1 MQPAIIA
8 TSKAGADTRLAAR
21 GYAGKELILP
31 RNHIRFLYCTLLAF
45 LAVRLAAMVTLPFTD
60 TTESRYAEMARKM
73 VETGNWLT
81 PQDGYGVPF
90 WGKPPL
96 NTWLSAGGM
105 EAFGVNEFAARL
117 PILLSSLAILALV
130 YVWTRSVAGR
140 NIALVSVLVLF
151 STVAFFGASAFV
163 MTDIPM
169 ALGTTL
175 VMVGFWSAVC
185 RAAPDRIWGYAV
197 FLGLAIGMLAKGP
210 VAVVICLIPLMIW
223 LAVRREWSLLGRL
236 PWLRGGAAL
245 LALTLPWYAA
255 AEWATPGFLR
265 YFLIGEHIERF
276 LVPGWAGDLYGGGH
290 DEAKGMIWIF
300 WTGTIRPW
308 SYVALVPLI
317 WKARSGIR
325 AVRSDTS
332 GWMLYLFLWAISP
345 MILFTFASNILPAYT
360 IPGLPTSAVLM
371 VVLYTHLWPDAPG
384 KWRRALFVGSA
395 GVSLAFFAAVAIL
408 ASAAPDMLGL
418 KTHKA
423 LVAEAEVQVP
433 GAPLYRIGQRSFS
446 SEYYTGGKVRLV
458 PLDALADLNAGA
470 EAGPGMGNPVALS
483 VPDRYVDDVEALGY
497 RRIGVFGRGNTLF
510 VSGAAAQ

>member
-1 MQPAIIA
+1 MPSAEIA
-8 TSKAGADTRLAAR
+8 LPAAR
-21 GYAGKELILP
+21 KTMPNNARRFAGRDLALTQT
-31 RNHIRFLYCTLLAF
+31 HIRALWATLGAF
-45 LAVRLAAMVTLPFTD
+45 LIVRLVAMVTLPFTD
-60 TTESRYAEMARKM
+60 TTESRYAEMTRKM

-96 NTWLSAGGM
+96 NTWMAAGGM
-105 EAFGVNEFAARL
+105 ELFGVNEFAARL
-117 PILLSSLAILALV
+117 PILLASLVILVLV
-130 YVWTRSVAGR
+130 FIWVRGIAGR
-140 NIALVSVLVLF
+140 NTALVSVAVLF

-175 VMVGFWSAVC
+175 VMVAFWKVVC
-185 RAAPDRIWGYAV
+185 GAATDRGWGYGV

-210 VAVVICLIPLMIW
+210 VAVVICLIPLFLW
-223 LAVRREWSLLGRL
+223 LTLRLDWGLLRRL
-236 PWLRGGAAL
+236 PWVKGSALL
-245 LALTLPWYAA
+245 LALTVPWYAA

-276 LVPGWAGDLYGGGH
+276 LVPGWPGDLYGGGH

-308 SYVALVPLI
+308 SYVALLPLL
-317 WKARSGIR
+317 WNARGAVR
-325 AVRSDTS
+325 AVRADGS
-332 GWMLYLFLWAISP
+332 GWMLYLFLWAIAP

-360 IPGLPTSAVLM
+360 IPGLPASVVLM
-371 VVLYTHLWPDAPG
+371 VVLYSCLWGAEPG

-395 GVSLAFFAAVAIL
+395 GVSLVFFAGASIL
-408 ASAAPDMLGL
+408 AATSPDMLRL

-423 LVAEAEVQVP
+423 LVAEASARVP

-446 SEYYTGGKVRLV
+446 SEYYTGGAVHLISV
-458 PLDALADLNAGA
+458 DELAALDAD
-470 EAGPGMGNPVALS
+470 GPIALS
-483 VPDRYVDDVEALGY
+483 VPDRYVDEVAALDY
-497 RRIGVFGRGNTLF
+497 QRIGGFGRGNTLF
-510 VSGAAAQ
+510 VSGDANR